1 MSDLSARKL
10 SGIKITSDTA
20 EVQKANVA
28 SEQNQPEPI
37 KSKKMDETASK
48 LAAVT
53 AQKTVAEKIT
63 AEKKAANIS
72 VSSPALSATSA
83 TARATQN
90 KSQSSLKVGMSS
102 QRLESFSTPED
113 SKPH

>member
-1 MSDLSARKL
+1 
-10 SGIKITSDTA
+10 
-20 EVQKANVA
+20 
-28 SEQNQPEPI
+28 
-37 KSKKMDETASK
+37 MDETASK

-53 AQKTVAEKIT
+53 ARKTVTEKIT

-72 VSSPALSATSA
+72 ISSPALSATSA
-83 TARATQN
+83 TTRATQN

-113 SKPH
+113 SKPHEDDHLLLLGQGQTTTLKRGAKT